1 MTLTT
6 GRKMALVTTLTAIMV
21 AICIISAFLVA
32 RDIRTVVGKTSLQ
45 RDNMEEGR
53 LNQEIQLQV
62 ANVWQFITDASL
74 TKDRTVID
82 QEAKPAYERARII
95 IDKLIAMNQN
105 DKPHLAQLNKLKGS
119 FPVMWETG
127 IRMFEAYNRDWEAGN
142 KVMDDYDK
150 ACEAVINH
158 AAQINEKYKSDT
170 EQVFTSLFLLSSAT
184 STKVYGS
191 MAIMTVIGAIVLI
204 VTVMIRRQIMAS
216 INGLVDVAAKVEGGD
231 LSVELGNC
239 TDRNNADEI
248 TRLTRSF
255 VSVVHGFH
263 DVVNDI
269 KGTVSRLGGNALT
282 LKDNAERTS
291 DGARQQTE
299 QATMIATAAEQ
310 MRSTIADISQTSANV
325 ANVSGNALNI
335 AQEGKIV
342 AVEAVNAINRVLV
355 SNSDLAQM
363 VSALNARVAEIEGV
377 VDVISDIAD
386 QTNLLA
392 LNAAI
397 EAARAGEQGRG
408 FAVVAD
414 EVRALAERTI
424 KATSEIGDK
433 IQSVQ
438 RDSHQTAKSMDEAS
452 AEVNRATTH
461 IRKVESA
468 LDRIVDGVKDV
479 SDKIIQIATAVEEQ
493 SATASEVTSS
503 IDRTSTIAKGL
514 ENLSTDVLNEAMALT
529 TTSESLRIRTASYRT
544 REG

>member
-1 MTLTT
+1 MSV
-6 GRKMALVTTLTAIMV
+6 KVPVPPVPVTAGAVPIWTHVPPLIERWMMK
-21 AICIISAFLVA
+21 SASLVA
-32 RDIRTVVGKTSLQ
+32 LSLQ
-45 RDNMEEGR
+45 VR
-53 LNQEIQLQV
+53 LICG
-62 ANVWQFITDASL
+62 
-74 TKDRTVID
+74 
-82 QEAKPAYERARII
+82 PA
-95 IDKLIAMNQN
+95 M
-105 DKPHLAQLNKLKGS
+105 S
-119 FPVMWETG
+119 
-127 IRMFEAYNRDWEAGN
+127 
-142 KVMDDYDK
+142 
-150 ACEAVINH
+150 
-158 AAQINEKYKSDT
+158 
-170 EQVFTSLFLLSSAT
+170 
-184 STKVYGS
+184 
-191 MAIMTVIGAIVLI
+191 
-204 VTVMIRRQIMAS
+204 
-216 INGLVDVAAKVEGGD
+216 VAAKVEGGD

-424 KATSEIGDK
+424 KATSEIGEK